1 MEKKKNTPKLRFPEF
16 TGEWEEK
23 KIQKLIDDKIIIS
36 HLDGNHGGLYPRNEE
51 FVSNG
56 IPYITANDFA
66 EGILYFDK
74 CKFLTNER
82 ASKFRKGI
90 AINGDVLFAHN
101 ATVGPTAILRTNFD
115 YVILSTTATYF
126 RCDNINLL
134 NLYVEKYFNTDFFVN
149 QYTRVM
155 AQSTR
160 NQVPISM
167 QRTFSIKLPT
177 IGEQTKIATFLTAV
191 DEKLTQLKKKKTL
204 LEQYKKGVMQKLFS
218 QELRFKDDNNQDF
231 PDWQEK
237 TLGEVSQVKDGTH
250 ESPQYYECGFPF
262 ITSKNLMTDG
272 NIDLENVSYINEDDF
287 RRFNIRSKVEVN
299 DILFAMI
306 GTIGNPV
313 LVRNDGF
320 AIKNIALI
328 KEKHNL
334 LNIFLIHYM
343 KGPSI
348 KQQFFEQNTGGT
360 QKFLSLGIIKKLI
373 IDIPSLPEQVKIATF
388 LSAIDEKISHSS
400 AQIEKMEA
408 WKKGLLQQMF
418 C

>member
-1 MEKKKNTPKLRFPEF
+1 MEKKKNTPKLRFPKF

-237 TLGEVSQVKDGTH
+237 TLGEISKITNGNGDVQDASLEAKDGWYPFYDRSEIVKYLDRYTFDGEAVIYPGEGQSFFPRYFNGKYGLH
-250 ESPQYYECGFPF
+250 QRCYTIKDYCANIHGKYLYYYLSTQNNYF
-262 ITSKNLMTDG
+262 IA
-272 NIDLENVSYINEDDF
+272 
-287 RRFNIRSKVEVN
+287 
-299 DILFAMI
+299 FAV
-306 GTIGNPV
+306 GSTV
-313 LVRNDGF
+313 
-320 AIKNIALI
+320 
-328 KEKHNL
+328 
-334 LNIFLIHYM
+334 
-343 KGPSI
+343 
-348 KQQFFEQNTGGT
+348 
-360 QKFLSLGIIKKLI
+360 
-373 IDIPSLPEQVKIATF
+373 PSLRLDTFQQAKVLLPSLVEQQKIATF

-408 WKKGLLQQMF
+408 WKKGLLQQMLV
-418 C
+418 

>member
-237 TLGEVSQVKDGTH
+237 QLGELGDIVTGSTPPTAKGEYYNGNFSFVSPYDINEKRFVEKTNTTLTELGFLKGRKIRTGSSLFVCIGSTIGKVAQSSIDCITNQQINSVI
-250 ESPQYYECGFPF
+250 PYENYNDDF
-262 ITSKNLMTDG
+262 IYTL
-272 NIDLENVSYINEDDF
+272 LENHSHKIKILAAEQAVPIINKTTF
-287 RRFNIRSKVEVN
+287 SNYNVFV
-299 DILFAMI
+299 
-306 GTIGNPV
+306 
-313 LVRNDGF
+313 
-320 AIKNIALI
+320 
-328 KEKHNL
+328 
-334 LNIFLIHYM
+334 
-343 KGPSI
+343 
-348 KQQFFEQNTGGT
+348 
-360 QKFLSLGIIKKLI
+360 
-373 IDIPSLPEQVKIATF
+373 PSLPEQQKIATF
-388 LSAIDEKISHSS
+388 FSAIDEKISHRGK
-400 AQIEKMEA
+400 QIEKMEA
-408 WKKGLLQQMF
+408 WKKGLLQQMLV
-418 C
+418 

>member
-191 DEKLTQLKKKKTL
+191 DEKLTQLKKKKTR

-237 TLGEVSQVKDGTH
+237 LVENIFKITRGNVLSMTLVMENKDDKNRYPVYSSQTKNKGL
-250 ESPQYYECGFPF
+250 SGYYDKFLFKNC
-262 ITSKNLMTDG
+262 ITWTTDG
-272 NIDLENVSYINEDDF
+272 AGAGDVNFRKGEFYCTNVCGVLISDEGYANQFVAELLNSISRKYVSY
-287 RRFNIRSKVEVN
+287 V
-299 DILFAMI
+299 
-306 GTIGNPV
+306 GNPKLMNNV
-313 LVRNDGF
+313 MG
-320 AIKNIALI
+320 NI
-328 KEKHNL
+328 
-334 LNIFLIHYM
+334 
-343 KGPSI
+343 SI
-348 KQQFFEQNTGGT
+348 C
-360 QKFLSLGIIKKLI
+360 
-373 IDIPSLPEQVKIATF
+373 IPSSIIEQQKIATF
-388 LSAIDEKISHSS
+388 LSSLDEKISHCSKK
-400 AQIEKMEA
+400 IEKMEA
-408 WKKGLLQQMF
+408 WKKGLLQLMF
-418 C
+418 V

>member
-23 KIQKLIDDKIIIS
+23 RLGEIAEFSKGKGVSKADIAEDGKTECIRYGELYTRYNEVIKEVYSKTNLDK
-36 HLDGNHGGLYPRNEE
+36 
-51 FVSNG
+51 SNLVLSE
-56 IPYITANDFA
+56 ANDVIIPASGETQIDISTASCITKSGVALGGDLNIIKTPNNGVFLSYYLNNKKKIEIA
-66 EGILYFDK
+66 SLAQGISVIHLY
-74 CKFLTNER
+74 
-82 ASKFRKGI
+82 SSQ
-90 AINGDVLFAHN
+90 
-101 ATVGPTAILRTNFD
+101 
-115 YVILSTTATYF
+115 LS
-126 RCDNINLL
+126 LL
-134 NLYVEKYFNTDFFVN
+134 NL
-149 QYTRVM
+149 
-155 AQSTR
+155 
-160 NQVPISM
+160 
-167 QRTFSIKLPT
+167 KLPFLV
-177 IGEQTKIATFLTAV
+177 EQTKIATFLTAV

>member
-237 TLGEVSQVKDGTH
+237 QLGELGDIVTGSTPPTAKGEYYNGNFSFVSPYDINEKRFVEKTKTTLTELGFLKGRKIRTGSSLFVCIGSTIGKVAQSSIDCITNQQINSVI
-250 ESPQYYECGFPF
+250 PYENYNDDF
-262 ITSKNLMTDG
+262 IYTL
-272 NIDLENVSYINEDDF
+272 LENHSHKIKILAAEQAVPIINKTTF
-287 RRFNIRSKVEVN
+287 SNYNVFV
-299 DILFAMI
+299 
-306 GTIGNPV
+306 
-313 LVRNDGF
+313 
-320 AIKNIALI
+320 
-328 KEKHNL
+328 
-334 LNIFLIHYM
+334 
-343 KGPSI
+343 
-348 KQQFFEQNTGGT
+348 
-360 QKFLSLGIIKKLI
+360 
-373 IDIPSLPEQVKIATF
+373 PSLPEQQKIATF
-388 LSAIDEKISHSS
+388 FSAIDEKISHRGK
-400 AQIEKMEA
+400 QIEKMEA

>member
-23 KIQKLIDDKIIIS
+23 KLGHFFKDLKTGMTPYRGNLDYFKGRIPWITSGELCYNIILKTNEYITEQAIKDTNLKIYEPNTLFIAIT
-36 HLDGNHGGLYPRNEE
+36 GLEAPGTRGKCAL
-51 FVSNG
+51 NG
-56 IPYITANDFA
+56 IPAATNQSCMAFEAHPNINTRFLFYWYNKYGTF
-66 EGILYFDK
+66 LYYKYAQGTKQQSF
-74 CKFLTNER
+74 NN
-82 ASKFRKGI
+82 
-90 AINGDVLFAHN
+90 AIVE
-101 ATVGPTAILRTNFD
+101 NFD
-115 YVILSTTATYF
+115 FIYSTLA
-126 RCDNINLL
+126 
-134 NLYVEKYFNTDFFVN
+134 
-149 QYTRVM
+149 
-155 AQSTR
+155 
-160 NQVPISM
+160 
-167 QRTFSIKLPT
+167 
-177 IGEQTKIATFLTAV
+177 EQTKIATFLTAV

>member
-23 KIQKLIDDKIIIS
+23 RLGEIAEFSKGKGVSKADIAEDGKTECIRYGELYTRYNEVIKEVYSKTNLDK
-36 HLDGNHGGLYPRNEE
+36 
-51 FVSNG
+51 SNLVLSE
-56 IPYITANDFA
+56 ANDVIIPASGETQIDISTASCITKSGVALGGDLNIIKTPNNGVFLSYYLNNKKKIEIA
-66 EGILYFDK
+66 SLAQGISVIHLY
-74 CKFLTNER
+74 
-82 ASKFRKGI
+82 SSQ
-90 AINGDVLFAHN
+90 
-101 ATVGPTAILRTNFD
+101 
-115 YVILSTTATYF
+115 LS
-126 RCDNINLL
+126 LL
-134 NLYVEKYFNTDFFVN
+134 NL
-149 QYTRVM
+149 
-155 AQSTR
+155 
-160 NQVPISM
+160 
-167 QRTFSIKLPT
+167 KLPFLV
-177 IGEQTKIATFLTAV
+177 EQTKIATFLTAV

-287 RRFNIRSKVEVN
+287 RRFNIRSNVEVN